1 MDFPSP
7 TEIEKQRNA
16 WWASHAKPRMTMDEV
31 IRLSEELF
39 ALYPKTK
46 EERDQK
52 TRDLQNMPEFVL

>member
-7 TEIEKQRNA
+7 TEIENQRNA
-16 WWASHAKPRMTMDEV
+16 WWARRAKPKMTMDEV